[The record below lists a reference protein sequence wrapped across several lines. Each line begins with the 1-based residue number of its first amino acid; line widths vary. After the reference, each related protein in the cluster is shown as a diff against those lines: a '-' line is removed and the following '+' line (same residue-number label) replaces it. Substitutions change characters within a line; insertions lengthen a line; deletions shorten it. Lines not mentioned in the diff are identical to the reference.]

1 MGNPVGEPKEVANE
15 WNGDQKHQLELVIL
29 HYSKEELKPI
39 WETILFV
46 TYIILIPHDIEESIE
61 GQIVVSTAKA
71 GKRSKDA
78 SGEEHAMQVLL
89 SIGQ

>member
-1 MGNPVGEPKEVANE
+1 M
-15 WNGDQKHQLELVIL
+15 
-29 HYSKEELKPI
+29 
-39 WETILFV
+39 ILFV